1 MGQKLLVQIF
11 SILSI
16 SIKKE
21 PLLNLTSKVSGDLI
35 DIISPISSIA
45 TKSGGLSIGIL
56 SEVFR

>member
-1 MGQKLLVQIF
+1 MEQKLLIYSL

-16 SIKKE
+16 SIKKQ
-21 PLLNLTSKVSGDLI
+21 PLLNLTSTVPGDFI
-35 DIISPISSIA
+35 ERISQTSSIA